1 MIFFPLAT
9 SPKSGEELASGKA
22 NGAVAKSGRR
32 GIVSCVSSR
41 SAFYGSCAVWKKYS
55 ERTYRGCIDAA
66 VAVAAVVAAPITIA
80 TATTS
85 WILLSRR
92 RRSNVQDRLYRTQ
105 VKHEGT
111 PRILDVM
118 VTRYNNGSSNGSSN
132 SSSSSGSSSS
142 KHNLHTQVPRQY
154 ALDTMASSEF
164 SLYLLINENK
174 FWPISIVWQAPKER
188 LPIAI
193 NSEY

>member
-22 NGAVAKSGRR
+22 NSGAAAKSGRR
-32 GIVSCVSSR
+32 GVFSCVSSI
-41 SAFYGSCAVWKKYS
+41 SAFYGSCAVWKKYF

-66 VAVAAVVAAPITIA
+66 VAVAAVVVA
-80 TATTS
+80 TPVTTTAATTS

-118 VTRYNNGSSNGSSN
+118 IVLYVKYNLSRLGSNN
-132 SSSSSGSSSS
+132 SSSSSNSSS

-164 SLYLLINENK
+164 SLYLLINE
-174 FWPISIVWQAPKER
+174 
-188 LPIAI
+188 
-193 NSEY
+193 

>member
-9 SPKSGEELASGKA
+9 SPKSGKELASGKA
-22 NGAVAKSGRR
+22 NSGAAAKSGRR
-32 GIVSCVSSR
+32 GVFSCVSSI
-41 SAFYGSCAVWKKYS
+41 SAFYGSCAVWKKYF

-66 VAVAAVVAAPITIA
+66 VAVAAVVVA
-80 TATTS
+80 TPVTTTAATTS

-118 VTRYNNGSSNGSSN
+118 EIIVIC
-132 SSSSSGSSSS
+132 SSSSSSSSS
-142 KHNLHTQVPRQY
+142 SSDDSSGSSGISPLSVSEWQDERKSHC
-154 ALDTMASSEF
+154 ASSSNPQSDPRE
-164 SLYLLINENK
+164 LG
-174 FWPISIVWQAPKER
+174 
-188 LPIAI
+188 
-193 NSEY
+193 